1 MGNRRL
7 TRLADVIAISSDGA
21 RMEEL
26 SSFQEGLWVFHAQF
40 GTGVIVKREEQCRL
54 VRRQGAVIHIIDIS
68 INLSKIK

>member
-7 TRLADVIAISSDGA
+7 TRLGDVIAMSPDGA

-40 GTGVIVKREEQCRL
+40 GTGVVVNGKSNVLWFSLTPVSNE
-54 VRRQGAVIHIIDIS
+54 S
-68 INLSKIK
+68 S